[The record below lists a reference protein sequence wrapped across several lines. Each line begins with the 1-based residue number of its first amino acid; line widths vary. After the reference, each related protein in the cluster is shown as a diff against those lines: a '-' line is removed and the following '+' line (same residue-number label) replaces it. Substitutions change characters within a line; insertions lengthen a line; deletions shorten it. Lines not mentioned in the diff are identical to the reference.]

1 MKLFLCN
8 IQHKSTYVSLFR
20 RSHLRPAILLKK
32 RLWPRCFPV
41 NFLKFLRTTF
51 FTEHVWTT
59 ASVCFIYFE
68 VFKQF
73 RSIFFGKLFEIFN
86 MSGISDKYVLHF
98 NFIII
103 CKKQRLQHDSNN
115 SNTSSY
121 NSESETELPDFSTL
135 KLFDMEPKKSFI
147 TAAVNVVGFVNRL
160 KQTEAAVSN
169 VLQNI
174 FLKMVLKKVFNFY
187 SILFPSRNSTIR
199 RLLWQITLV
208 AGKFSSIKDYW
219 SQLTSTSQNIIT
231 LRKHQNLTL

>member
-1 MKLFLCN
+1 MLSCEFFEISKNNFFYRTRLDDCFCLFYLFWSFQT
-8 IQHKSTYVSLFR
+8 ISQH
-20 RSHLRPAILLKK
+20 
-32 RLWPRCFPV
+32 
-41 NFLKFLRTTF
+41 FLRKI
-51 FTEHVWTT
+51 VWN
-59 ASVCFIYFE
+59 F
-68 VFKQF
+68 QH
-73 RSIFFGKLFEIFN
+73 L
-86 MSGISDKYVLHF
+86 SGISDKYVLHF

-115 SNTSSY
+115 SNTSSH

-187 SILFPSRNSTIR
+187 SILFPSTNSTIK
-199 RLLWQITLV
+199 RLLWQITL
-208 AGKFSSIKDYW
+208 
-219 SQLTSTSQNIIT
+219 QLLANFQALKTTGAN
-231 LRKHQNLTL
+231 